1 MTPAELGDFY
11 NEISDRHTS
20 IMENIFELDP
30 APADSE
36 SDDTKADTY
45 AEALFIR
52 AFATYESDIEKL
64 FLHYVTGGT
73 SLGGD
78 SANTYLR
85 VTDVTLARKLTRAG
99 WRFLSW
105 SKPQEIRTTA
115 DTYIEEGWP
124 ISSIMNAKSQEL
136 ADCERI
142 RNRIAHRS
150 IESLRQFN
158 IVQRNL
164 LRTERLFSI
173 SPGQLLRIR
182 NSRLRTLH
190 LSHYLGVMT
199 DTLVAII
206 DPPQ

>member
-1 MTPAELGDFY
+1 MTPAELEEFY
-11 NEISDRHTS
+11 DEISIRHTS
-20 IMENIFELDP
+20 IMEEVLELDP
-30 APADSE
+30 APVNSE
-36 SDDTKADTY
+36 TDNTKADTY

-52 AFATYESDIEKL
+52 SFAIYESYVERL

-85 VTDVTLARKLTRAG
+85 VTDMALARKLTRAG

-124 ISSIMNAKSQEL
+124 ISGIMSAKSQEL

-142 RNRIAHRS
+142 RNRIAHHS
-150 IESLRQFN
+150 IESLQQFN
-158 IVQRNL
+158 VVQRNL
-164 LRTERLFSI
+164 LHTERLFPI

-182 NSRLRTLH
+182 SSRLRKLH
-190 LSHYLGVMT
+190 IGHYLDVMT